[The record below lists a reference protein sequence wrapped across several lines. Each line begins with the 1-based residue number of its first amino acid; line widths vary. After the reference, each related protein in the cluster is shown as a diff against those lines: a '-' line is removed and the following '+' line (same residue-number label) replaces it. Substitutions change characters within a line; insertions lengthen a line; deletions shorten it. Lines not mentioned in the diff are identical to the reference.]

1 MTDTLLT
8 RRIRRIRLELCEG
21 NNALFASRLG
31 KSRQHISALCSGKS
45 HAGRSTLDGILKAFP
60 TLSREWLYFGNGDM
74 LTDAPTPPSAPVAE
88 TLADIADH
96 LAQLSELF
104 NALSSCVSK
113 SES

>member
-21 NNALFASRLG
+21 NNTLFASRLG
-31 KSRQHISALCSGKS
+31 KSRQHVSALCSGKS

-60 TLSREWLYFGNGDM
+60 TLSREWLYFGN
-74 LTDAPTPPSAPVAE
+74 
-88 TLADIADH
+88 ADIADH

-113 SES
+113 SE